1 MANTLN
7 KIGITTGNTV
17 EAYHVSQSI
26 DAFAGL
32 EEYDIALS
40 GSFNLTGS
48 ITIDGLTTPI
58 VPNIITFDPS
68 TNTLHTT
75 SSIGFL
81 QPLSSSISNLSS
93 SISSL
98 STSSGNFAN
107 TDLTLTGNRAHEL
120 NGNNLQIGE
129 GASIFSISANNFS
142 AITGG
147 FLVINPQFS
156 SLLHTDSRY
165 IEINNANISFYNGNN
180 ITDITPSAV
189 TFNQNGNNVDF
200 RVEGDIDFNLFFT
213 DASTDRVGI
222 GTNTPTTKL
231 DVSGSLR
238 IRETTLDNTLDN
250 ILVVDGDGVV
260 HKRESSTISSPTPS
274 PTTTTKPP
282 LFIYSGINSSSK
294 TINGIGI
301 GKSSTGTSNPGT
313 ISSPS
318 LTMEVTQSL
327 SYGDQII
334 WNTKISDSNI
344 AGFKLLY
351 NNNYLIGN
359 FASYAPIIQADISSF
374 LTPPDKVLF
383 ELEMIKFSTF
393 GDDKFRFNLKQTNF
407 YQKPSLYGGVD
418 DPVTTT
424 ESNFRYSIPNTQI
437 NPETDTHPQ
446 QVLTFDTLIGII
458 PSTQISNVKLEL
470 NKNGGGALGVDSSYC
485 RLIQA

>member
-1 MANTLN
+1 MAKTLD

-48 ITIDGLTTPI
+48 MTIDGLTTPI

-81 QPLSSSISNLSS
+81 QPLSSSVYDNATNILINSS

-98 STSSGNFAN
+98 SSSISSIPTSSGNFAN
-107 TDLTLTGNRAHEL
+107 TDLTFTGNRTHEL
-120 NGNNLQIGE
+120 NG
-129 GASIFSISANNFS
+129 FD
-142 AITGG
+142 
-147 FLVINPQFS
+147 LVIEEGSQQTIAMFNGFATQITFDNSIWEIASNYQDFS
-156 SLLHTDSRY
+156 VSGSTSLSLLENEAVFNDP
-165 IEINNANISFYNGNN
+165 GNN
-180 ITDITPSAV
+180 Y
-189 TFNQNGNNVDF
+189 NF
-200 RVEGDIDFNLFFT
+200 RVEGDTDVNLLFV
-213 DASTDRVGI
+213 DASTDKVGI
-222 GTNTPTTKL
+222 GINTPTTKL
-231 DVSGSLR
+231 DVSGSLC

-250 ILVVDGDGVV
+250 ILVVDNNGVV
-260 HKRESSTISSPTPS
+260 HKRESSTI
-274 PTTTTKPP
+274 TTTKPP
-282 LFIYSGINSSSK
+282 LFIYAGSDPLTK
-294 TINGIGI
+294 TINGFGI
-301 GKSSTGTSNPGT
+301 GKSSAGTGNQGL
-313 ISSPS
+313 ISTPT
-318 LTMEVTQSL
+318 LTMEVTKSL

-334 WNTKISDSNI
+334 WNTKISDSTI

-407 YQKPSLYGGVD
+407 YQKPSLYGGID

-470 NKNGGGALGVDSSYC
+470 NKGGGGALGVDSSYC